1 MQEYKC
7 ISCGKVKMASKS
19 SCCSVCGYK
28 MFKAPYDRREL
39 LKEEIRNFIR
49 HLRVTEIQDTAYTFY
64 REESSTKQR
73 SSQSETV
80 QITKEKDDA
89 RFPDFDS
96 IQHYIC
102 SVTRTEVFTERMNE
116 AIQQISQH
124 LHKTYSRQYKVNAA
138 PLKQEVE
145 TWDAVLERALK
156 VLEMNMPQMQI
167 DIPNFFLDYREV
179 PNEELLPIADDLLSD
194 ALQLS
199 RKILNFIKINNVYG
213 TAYRDIPKS
222 QISMA
227 DATDFKAGL
236 VRRKKK
242 ITCVLNKN
250 YTVDLLSDGY
260 EELAEMLSALWSV
273 LEAVMLFPVLEKKY
287 AYVFEDGAEVIDS
300 ELYDELLRR
309 INSRY
314 APVDDLLKEPSF
326 LSGYTEEA
334 LFNLYDQM
342 IALDTFGFIGIE
354 RKKIIKT
361 GESEKKLQALIGL
374 SCIKESVQKIK
385 AYALMN
391 KDNAALNLHM
401 CFLGNPGSGKTE
413 VARHVANI
421 LYENNILPSNKFI
434 EVDRSGLVSQ
444 YFGATAEK
452 TSQIIKKA
460 IGGVLFI
467 DEAYALGNNANEVGI
482 SDYGK
487 EAIDTLVK
495 AMEDYRGKFCVILAG
510 YRNEMQQMIS
520 VNPGLRSRIQFVLDF
535 PNYTR
540 DELKRISLFMLEK
553 RSYSIDEIALNR
565 ILDITE
571 IRRKDPNFANA
582 REIRNI
588 LDQVIMCQNLRCM
601 ETGETEIGL
610 VDVNKYIHDAKINL
624 SAASETSIRSIASGE
639 EELERL
645 IGLDTVKR
653 MIKKIK
659 AYAKRN
665 KDLEDFN
672 LHMCFY
678 GNPGTGKT
686 EVARILSRI
695 LYDASV
701 LDEAKLIETDALGLL
716 GKFVGETAP
725 KTLQKVNEAMGGVL
739 FIDEAYALTNG
750 TQQDGVNS
758 SYGEEAIAV
767 LLREM
772 ENHRGQFCTILA
784 GYKQKMKEMLSTNP
798 GMESRIQFTLEFP
811 DYTREELG
819 AIAQRFLTSKQYSIS
834 DDALIRFLDI
844 MEYFRKQPN
853 FANARTVRNVI
864 DQVIMNQNLRTED
877 NENDSLIILEDVED
891 YLADEGIDIHGSRQ
905 GTRRIGFV

>member
-1 MQEYKC
+1 M
-7 ISCGKVKMASKS
+7 
-19 SCCSVCGYK
+19 
-28 MFKAPYDRREL
+28 
-39 LKEEIRNFIR
+39 
-49 HLRVTEIQDTAYTFY
+49 
-64 REESSTKQR
+64 
-73 SSQSETV
+73 
-80 QITKEKDDA
+80 
-89 RFPDFDS
+89 
-96 IQHYIC
+96 
-102 SVTRTEVFTERMNE
+102 
-116 AIQQISQH
+116 
-124 LHKTYSRQYKVNAA
+124 
-138 PLKQEVE
+138 
-145 TWDAVLERALK
+145 
-156 VLEMNMPQMQI
+156 
-167 DIPNFFLDYREV
+167 
-179 PNEELLPIADDLLSD
+179 
-194 ALQLS
+194 
-199 RKILNFIKINNVYG
+199 
-213 TAYRDIPKS
+213 
-222 QISMA
+222 
-227 DATDFKAGL
+227 
-236 VRRKKK
+236 
-242 ITCVLNKN
+242 
-250 YTVDLLSDGY
+250 
-260 EELAEMLSALWSV
+260 
-273 LEAVMLFPVLEKKY
+273 
-287 AYVFEDGAEVIDS
+287 
-300 ELYDELLRR
+300 
-309 INSRY
+309 
-314 APVDDLLKEPSF
+314 
-326 LSGYTEEA
+326 
-334 LFNLYDQM
+334 
-342 IALDTFGFIGIE
+342 
-354 RKKIIKT
+354 
-361 GESEKKLQALIGL
+361 
-374 SCIKESVQKIK
+374 
-385 AYALMN
+385 
-391 KDNAALNLHM
+391 
-401 CFLGNPGSGKTE
+401 
-413 VARHVANI
+413 
-421 LYENNILPSNKFI
+421 
-434 EVDRSGLVSQ
+434 
-444 YFGATAEK
+444 
-452 TSQIIKKA
+452 
-460 IGGVLFI
+460 
-467 DEAYALGNNANEVGI
+467 
-482 SDYGK
+482 
-487 EAIDTLVK
+487 
-495 AMEDYRGKFCVILAG
+495 
-510 YRNEMQQMIS
+510 
-520 VNPGLRSRIQFVLDF
+520 
-535 PNYTR
+535 
-540 DELKRISLFMLEK
+540 
-553 RSYSIDEIALNR
+553 
-565 ILDITE
+565 
-571 IRRKDPNFANA
+571 
-582 REIRNI
+582 
-588 LDQVIMCQNLRCM
+588 
-601 ETGETEIGL
+601 
-610 VDVNKYIHDAKINL
+610 

>member
-1 MQEYKC
+1 M
-7 ISCGKVKMASKS
+7 
-19 SCCSVCGYK
+19 
-28 MFKAPYDRREL
+28 
-39 LKEEIRNFIR
+39 
-49 HLRVTEIQDTAYTFY
+49 T
-64 REESSTKQR
+64 
-73 SSQSETV
+73 
-80 QITKEKDDA
+80 
-89 RFPDFDS
+89 
-96 IQHYIC
+96 
-102 SVTRTEVFTERMNE
+102 
-116 AIQQISQH
+116 
-124 LHKTYSRQYKVNAA
+124 
-138 PLKQEVE
+138 
-145 TWDAVLERALK
+145 
-156 VLEMNMPQMQI
+156 
-167 DIPNFFLDYREV
+167 
-179 PNEELLPIADDLLSD
+179 
-194 ALQLS
+194 
-199 RKILNFIKINNVYG
+199 
-213 TAYRDIPKS
+213 
-222 QISMA
+222 
-227 DATDFKAGL
+227 
-236 VRRKKK
+236 
-242 ITCVLNKN
+242 
-250 YTVDLLSDGY
+250 
-260 EELAEMLSALWSV
+260 
-273 LEAVMLFPVLEKKY
+273 
-287 AYVFEDGAEVIDS
+287 
-300 ELYDELLRR
+300 
-309 INSRY
+309 
-314 APVDDLLKEPSF
+314 
-326 LSGYTEEA
+326 
-334 LFNLYDQM
+334 
-342 IALDTFGFIGIE
+342 
-354 RKKIIKT
+354 
-361 GESEKKLQALIGL
+361 
-374 SCIKESVQKIK
+374 
-385 AYALMN
+385 
-391 KDNAALNLHM
+391 
-401 CFLGNPGSGKTE
+401 
-413 VARHVANI
+413 
-421 LYENNILPSNKFI
+421 
-434 EVDRSGLVSQ
+434 
-444 YFGATAEK
+444 
-452 TSQIIKKA
+452 
-460 IGGVLFI
+460 
-467 DEAYALGNNANEVGI
+467 
-482 SDYGK
+482 
-487 EAIDTLVK
+487 
-495 AMEDYRGKFCVILAG
+495 
-510 YRNEMQQMIS
+510 
-520 VNPGLRSRIQFVLDF
+520 
-535 PNYTR
+535 
-540 DELKRISLFMLEK
+540 
-553 RSYSIDEIALNR
+553 
-565 ILDITE
+565 
-571 IRRKDPNFANA
+571 
-582 REIRNI
+582 
-588 LDQVIMCQNLRCM
+588 
-601 ETGETEIGL
+601 

-877 NENDSLIILEDVED
+877 NENDSLIILEDVEA

-905 GTRRIGFV
+905 GMRRIGFV